1 MTNLI
6 SRKRASIQNASV
18 SLFAQLIIMVGQ
30 FAVQTTFIRTLG
42 TQYLGANGLFANLM
56 TFLSFA
62 ELGIGSAFSFALYK
76 PLAEKDHDAI
86 RAIMDLFRKV
96 YNALG
101 TIILIGGLI
110 LSAFLNWF
118 IKADS
123 SIPHIQIYFILYLLS
138 TVVSYF
144 FTYNRSLIIADQKT
158 YVDAINRLL
167 FSVLRY
173 IGQIV
178 CLLVFHSYWGYLV
191 VLILAN
197 LFSNVVITHRSHKM
211 YPFLKDKTTKASA
224 ATVDP
229 GVIGEIKHN
238 VVGTISSKVG
248 SIVVTGT
255 DNILI
260 SKYIGLTIVGL
271 YSNYSLILN
280 SIISLLSQVF
290 GSVIASFGN
299 LGVTEKE
306 NKAKQINLFNQ
317 FVYYNALIVFFLALV
332 SYAFFPPFI
341 KLWIGNDYQL
351 PQSTLII
358 IIINFVF
365 AQFRPSLYMINAYG
379 LFWGY
384 RVKSIVEAIV
394 NFGLSWVLVKFTGLG
409 INGVLIGTIIANI
422 LVNSWWDPKILYQG
436 AYKTSMLGF
445 YGKYWAYLLS
455 FGVLLALEV
464 IGLNMLNLS
473 ISGVFQ
479 VIGFGAACSFICI
492 AVLLVIFSRTAAQTE
507 MFKLVRSILRKRN
520 HNNS

>member
-1 MTNLI
+1 MI
-6 SRKRASIQNASV
+6 SRKSASIRNASV
-18 SLFAQLIIMVGQ
+18 SLLAQLIIMVGQ
-30 FAVQTTFIRTLG
+30 FAVQTAFIRTLG

-76 PLAEKDHDAI
+76 PLAEKNHAAI
-86 RAIMDLFRKV
+86 RSIMNMFRKV
-96 YNALG
+96 YNTIG
-101 TIILIGGLI
+101 TIILVGGLI
-110 LSAFLNWF
+110 LSVFLNWF

-123 SIPHIQIYFILYLLS
+123 SIPHVRIYFILYLLS

-158 YVDAINRLL
+158 YVDAINRLI
-167 FSVLRY
+167 FSILRY
-173 IGQIV
+173 IGQII

-191 VLILAN
+191 VLIFAN
-197 LFSNVVITHRSHKM
+197 LLSNVVITQRSHKM
-211 YPFLKDKTTKASA
+211 YPFLKEKSA
-224 ATVDP
+224 RGAETTVDP
-229 GVIGEIKHN
+229 SVIGEIKHN

-248 SIVVTGT
+248 LIVVTGT

-280 SIISLLSQVF
+280 SIISLISQVF

-299 LGVTEKE
+299 LGVTEKD
-306 NKAKQINLFNQ
+306 NKAKQINLFDQ

-341 KLWIGNDYQL
+341 RLWIGNDYQL

-358 IIINFVF
+358 IIVNFVF
-365 AQFRPSLYMINAYG
+365 AQFRPALYMINAYG

-394 NFGLSWVLVKFTGLG
+394 NFGLSWALVKFTGLG
-409 INGVLIGTIIANI
+409 INGVLIGTIIANVV
-422 LVNSWWDPKILYQG
+422 VNSWWDPKILYQG

-445 YGKYWAYLLS
+445 YAKYWAYLLS
-455 FGVLLALEV
+455 FGALLALEV
-464 IGLNMLNLS
+464 VGLNILNLS
-473 ISGVFQ
+473 ILGAFK
-479 VIGFGAACSFICI
+479 VIGFGVICSLLCI
-492 AVLLVIFSRTAAQTE
+492 TVLLLIFSQTSAQAE
-507 MFKLVRSILRKRN
+507 MFKLVRGLLNRR
-520 HNNS
+520 HRH